1 MTKQEIIRKIQA
13 NLWDYSV
20 HETRPVR
27 HPEKVA
33 KYVDELIDLL
43 ENEGVGRNI
52 AEKAIYKGFDPV
64 DDEREVW
71 SASMRLSRKLRRMGL
86 EANFQILR
94 ATLAEAERA
103 KAVEAG
109 TVIECADGEIHVD
122 GEIARVYF
130 EYNASLVAAVKTIP
144 GRQWNP
150 ADRCWEIPAAQM
162 AGAVEI
168 LGGKNQS

>member
-1 MTKQEIIRKIQA
+1 MTKEEIIRKIQD

-33 KYVDELIDLL
+33 KYVEELIDLL
-43 ENEGVGRNI
+43 EGEGVDRNI
-52 AEKAIYKGFDPV
+52 AQKAIYKGFDSV

-71 SASMRLSRKLRRMGL
+71 SASMRLARRLQRMGL
-86 EANFQILR
+86 EANSQILR

-109 TVIECADGEIHVD
+109 TVIKEGTFSD
-122 GEIARVYF
+122 
-130 EYNASLVAAVKTIP
+130 
-144 GRQWNP
+144 
-150 ADRCWEIPAAQM
+150 
-162 AGAVEI
+162 
-168 LGGKNQS
+168 